1 MSLQDEITWF
11 DSNRAFIAQQYQ
23 GQFVLIKDQSVRGAY
38 PTYQAAYQA
47 GAQMFGTQ
55 PFLIKE
61 ALAAER
67 VNRI

>member
-11 DSNRAFIAQQYQ
+11 DSNRAFIAKQYQ

-38 PTYQAAYQA
+38 PTYQAAYLA
-47 GAQMFGTQ
+47 GAQMFGPQ

-61 ALAAER
+61 ALTVDR